1 MSILFNRLTK
11 NACNIVINRP
21 AKRNALN
28 LPMICD
34 LKSRLREFEEDPSL
48 TIAILSGSGG
58 NFCSGYD
65 LNEIVNIDNGM
76 PRLEQIEKMLW
87 PLDTQLSKK
96 KITIAAIDG
105 HAAGFGYELA
115 LKCDF
120 RLAERDVRMGFLNR
134 RFGIPIM
141 NGGTVILPKLIGM
154 ARAMD
159 LVATGKAQLAPEAL
173 QYGLLI
179 NYCDIGCVVGRSLNF
194 GRSLVKFDQI
204 PLLSDLKSMVANDL
218 EKDIELMRQ
227 ERRRSLE
234 YLQQCGPLTKAV
246 KFLKG
251 ELCRHGNFDLGNL
264 VSTTPEVT
272 L

>member
-1 MSILFNRLTK
+1 
-11 NACNIVINRP
+11 
-21 AKRNALN
+21 
-28 LPMICD
+28 MICD
-34 LKSRLREFEEDPSL
+34 LQSRLREFEEDPSL
-48 TIAILSGSGG
+48 HVAILAGSGG

-65 LNEIVNIDNGM
+65 LNEIIDIDTGM
-76 PRLEQIEKMLW
+76 PKLEQIEKMLW
-87 PLDTQLSKK
+87 PLENQLSKN

-120 RLAERDVRMGFLNR
+120 RFAERDARMGFMNR

-173 QYGLLI
+173 QFGLII
-179 NYCDIGCVVGRSLNF
+179 NHCDIGCVVGRSLNL
-194 GRSLVKFDQI
+194 GRSLAKFDQAA
-204 PLLSDLKSMVANDL
+204 LLSDLKSMVRGNL
-218 EKDIELMRQ
+218 ENDIELMRR

-234 YLQQCGPLTKAV
+234 YLKRCGPLTVAV
-246 KFLKG
+246 KFLRG

-264 VSTTPEVT
+264 ISTTPQVT